1 MEVNV
6 NNVSYTYLNVG
17 KNACVLKDINMSIK
31 EGKITGI
38 VGRTGSGKTTLL
50 EMIEALRLPTKGNI
64 KIGDYVL
71 EKDKKIENINDLR
84 FNVGLVFQT
93 PEEQFFNFT
102 VQEELELGMR
112 FFGYKLQKLDKRVID
127 ALIMVGL
134 DESYL
139 SKNPL
144 NLSNGE
150 KRKVAL
156 ASILIFNP
164 EILVLDEPTIGLDDE
179 NKKAF
184 IRLIR
189 TLKQRYNKTIII
201 ASHDT
206 EMLHKIVDYVYVI
219 DNKKIVLEGTKYEVF
234 KQVKLLK
241 KYGIKVPK
249 VIEFSDKVLT
259 KKNVKI
265 GYRDEIND
273 LIKDI
278 YRYVR

>member
-17 KNACVLKDINMSIK
+17 KNACVLQDINMSIK

-71 EKDKKIENINDLR
+71 EKDKNIENINDLR

>member
-17 KNACVLKDINMSIK
+17 KNACVLQDINMSIK